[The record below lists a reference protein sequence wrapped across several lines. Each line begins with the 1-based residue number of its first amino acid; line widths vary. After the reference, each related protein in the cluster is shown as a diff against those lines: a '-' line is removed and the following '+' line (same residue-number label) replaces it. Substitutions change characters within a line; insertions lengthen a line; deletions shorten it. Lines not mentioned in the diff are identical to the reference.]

1 MDNAADPTAG
11 FTDMQWYMYRQR
23 NVAFF
28 GAFTSRHFSAADL
41 LAAARG
47 LVERAPQLTLGFP
60 HGIPDDVL
68 VRAIYKESVPTL
80 DGLPDRWLDDGATV
94 FADPALPLFRLRYA
108 DAASAEDGHAG
119 FLLVQVAHA
128 LVEGAD
134 SALLSRSQSA
144 AHPASRSAHRTPPLV
159 KAAATGLGAGL
170 AALHLIAGNL
180 VELRPGPYRAATR
193 VYPRAIFSRL
203 ARQHGVRQ
211 RALFFALVLATLFES
226 GTSSGK
232 RRISATYSSID
243 DGGGADRDSYMRMR
257 MRFAVFDNAADFPS
271 LVRAVDARLAEAEA
285 KESGFN
291 AELNAGG
298 LRVHRR
304 LSRLLPF
311 AYTPRIFRMM
321 PFDVVLGLIPPHR
334 LTGDLTAG
342 LAEPVFAGAALAGAN
357 ACVIVPSRRSVTFNF
372 YLQDALMQYVPR
384 LDTLLAPLLISRSE
398 TVG

>member
-1 MDNAADPTAG
+1 MPTDADLTAG

-28 GAFTSRHFSAADL
+28 GAFTTRPFADADL

-47 LVERAPQLTLGFP
+47 LVERAPQLALGFP
-60 HGIPDDVL
+60 GGIADSIL
-68 VRAIYKESVPTL
+68 TRTTYKESVPTL
-80 DGLPDRWLDDGATV
+80 DGLPDRWLDDGAAI
-94 FADPALPLFRLRYA
+94 FADPTLPLFRLRYA
-108 DAASAEDGHAG
+108 DAASPAEGRAG

-144 AHPASRSAHRTPPLV
+144 AHPTSRSAHRTPPLV

-180 VELRPGPYRAATR
+180 IELRPGPYRAATR
-193 VYPRAIFSRL
+193 VYPREIFSRL
-203 ARQHGVRQ
+203 ARRHGVRQ
-211 RALFFALVLATLFES
+211 RALLFALVLATLFDP
-226 GTSSGK
+226 GK
-232 RRISATYSSID
+232 RRISSTYSSID
-243 DGGGADRDSYMRMR
+243 DGGGADRDPYMRMR
-257 MRFAVFDNAADFPS
+257 MRFAVFDNDADFPS

-298 LRVHRR
+298 LHVHRR
-304 LSRLLPF
+304 LSRLLPV
-311 AYTPRIFRMM
+311 AYTPRVFRMM

-334 LTGDLTAG
+334 LTGELTAG
-342 LAEPVFAGAALAGAN
+342 LTEPVYAGAALAGAN
-357 ACVIVPSRRSVTFNF
+357 ACVIVPSRRLVTFNF
-372 YLQDALMQYVPR
+372 YLQETLLRHVAR
-384 LDTLLAPLLISRSE
+384 LDALLAPELISRSE
-398 TVG
+398 TLG

>member
-1 MDNAADPTAG
+1 MPTDADLTAG

-28 GAFTSRHFSAADL
+28 GALTTRPFADADL

-47 LVERAPQLTLGFP
+47 LVERAPQLALGFP
-60 HGIPDDVL
+60 GGIADSIL
-68 VRAIYKESVPTL
+68 TRTIYKESVPTL
-80 DGLPDRWLDDGATV
+80 DGLPDRWLDDGAAI
-94 FADPALPLFRLRYA
+94 FADPTLPLFRLRYA
-108 DAASAEDGHAG
+108 ESASPAEGRAG

-144 AHPASRSAHRTPPLV
+144 AHPTSRSAHRTPPLV

-180 VELRPGPYRAATR
+180 IELRPGPYRAATR
-193 VYPRAIFSRL
+193 VYPREIFSRL
-203 ARQHGVRQ
+203 ARRHGVRQ
-211 RALFFALVLATLFES
+211 RALLFALVLATLFDP
-226 GTSSGK
+226 GK
-232 RRISATYSSID
+232 RRISSTYSSID
-243 DGGGADRDSYMRMR
+243 DGGGADRDPYMRMR
-257 MRFAVFDNAADFPS
+257 MRFAVFDNDADFPS
-271 LVRAVDARLAEAEA
+271 LVRAVDARLAETEA

-304 LSRLLPF
+304 LSRLLPV
-311 AYTPRIFRMM
+311 AYTPRVFRMM

-342 LAEPVFAGAALAGAN
+342 LTEPVYAGAALAGAN
-357 ACVIVPSRRSVTFNF
+357 ACVIVPSRWLVTFNF
-372 YLQDALMQYVPR
+372 YLQETLLGHVAR
-384 LDTLLAPLLISRSE
+384 LDALLAPELISRSE
-398 TVG
+398 TLG

>member
-1 MDNAADPTAG
+1 MPTDADLTAG

-28 GAFTSRHFSAADL
+28 GAFTTRPFADADL

-47 LVERAPQLTLGFP
+47 LVERAPQLALGFP
-60 HGIPDDVL
+60 GGIADSIL
-68 VRAIYKESVPTL
+68 TRTIYKESVPTR
-80 DGLPDRWLDDGATV
+80 DGLPDRWLDDGAAI
-94 FADPALPLFRLRYA
+94 FADPTLPLFRLRYA
-108 DAASAEDGHAG
+108 ESASPAESRAG

-144 AHPASRSAHRTPPLV
+144 AHPTSRSAHRTPPLV

-180 VELRPGPYRAATR
+180 IELRPGPYRAATR
-193 VYPRAIFSRL
+193 VYPREIFSRL
-203 ARQHGVRQ
+203 ARRHGVRQ
-211 RALFFALVLATLFES
+211 RALLFALVLATLFDP
-226 GTSSGK
+226 GK
-232 RRISATYSSID
+232 RRISSTYSSID
-243 DGGGADRDSYMRMR
+243 DGGGADRDPYMRMR
-257 MRFAVFDNAADFPS
+257 MRFAVFDNDADFPS

-304 LSRLLPF
+304 LSRLLPV
-311 AYTPRIFRMM
+311 AYTPRVFRMM

-334 LTGDLTAG
+334 LTGELTAG
-342 LAEPVFAGAALAGAN
+342 LTEPVYAGAALAGAN
-357 ACVIVPSRRSVTFNF
+357 ACVIVPSRRLVTFNF
-372 YLQDALMQYVPR
+372 YLQETLLRHVAR
-384 LDTLLAPLLISRSE
+384 LDALLAPELISRSE
-398 TVG
+398 TLG

>member
-1 MDNAADPTAG
+1 MPTDADLTAG

-28 GAFTSRHFSAADL
+28 GAFTTRPFADADL

-47 LVERAPQLTLGFP
+47 LVERAPQLALGFP
-60 HGIPDDVL
+60 GGIADSIL
-68 VRAIYKESVPTL
+68 TRTIYKESVPTL
-80 DGLPDRWLDDGATV
+80 DGLPDRWLDDGAAI
-94 FADPALPLFRLRYA
+94 FADPTLPLFRLRYA
-108 DAASAEDGHAG
+108 DAASPAEGRAG

-144 AHPASRSAHRTPPLV
+144 AHPTSRSAHRTPPLV

-180 VELRPGPYRAATR
+180 IELRPGPYRAATR
-193 VYPRAIFSRL
+193 VYPREIFSRL
-203 ARQHGVRQ
+203 ARRHGVRQ
-211 RALFFALVLATLFES
+211 RALLFALVLATLFDP
-226 GTSSGK
+226 GK
-232 RRISATYSSID
+232 RHISSTYSSID
-243 DGGGADRDSYMRMR
+243 DGGGADRDPYMRMR
-257 MRFAVFDNAADFPS
+257 MRFAVFDNDADFPS
-271 LVRAVDARLAEAEA
+271 LVRAVDARLAETEA

-304 LSRLLPF
+304 LSRLLPV
-311 AYTPRIFRMM
+311 AYTPRVFRMM

-342 LAEPVFAGAALAGAN
+342 LTEPVYAGAALAGAN
-357 ACVIVPSRRSVTFNF
+357 ACVIVPSRRLVTFNF
-372 YLQDALMQYVPR
+372 YLQETLLGHVAR
-384 LDTLLAPLLISRSE
+384 LDALLAPELISRSE
-398 TVG
+398 TFG

>member
-1 MDNAADPTAG
+1 MPTDADLTAG

-28 GAFTSRHFSAADL
+28 GAFTTRPFADADL

-47 LVERAPQLTLGFP
+47 LVERAPQLALGFP
-60 HGIPDDVL
+60 GGIADSIL
-68 VRAIYKESVPTL
+68 TRTIYKESVPTL
-80 DGLPDRWLDDGATV
+80 DGLPDRWLDDGAAIFT
-94 FADPALPLFRLRYA
+94 DPMLPLFRLRYA
-108 DAASAEDGHAG
+108 EAASPAEGRAG

-144 AHPASRSAHRTPPLV
+144 AHPTSRSAHRTPPLV

-180 VELRPGPYRAATR
+180 IELRPGSYRAATR
-193 VYPRAIFSRL
+193 VYPREIFSRL
-203 ARQHGVRQ
+203 ARRHGVRQ
-211 RALFFALVLATLFES
+211 RALLFALVLATLFDP
-226 GTSSGK
+226 GK
-232 RRISATYSSID
+232 RHISSTYSSID
-243 DGGGADRDSYMRMR
+243 DGGGADRDPYMRMR
-257 MRFAVFDNAADFPS
+257 MRFAVFDNDADFPS

-304 LSRLLPF
+304 LSRLLPV
-311 AYTPRIFRMM
+311 AYTPRVFRMM

-342 LAEPVFAGAALAGAN
+342 LTEPVYAGAALAGAN
-357 ACVIVPSRRSVTFNF
+357 ACVIVPSRRLVTFNF
-372 YLQDALMQYVPR
+372 YLQETLLRHVAR
-384 LDTLLAPLLISRSE
+384 LDALLAPELISRSE
-398 TVG
+398 TLG

>member
-1 MDNAADPTAG
+1 MPTDADLTAG

-28 GAFTSRHFSAADL
+28 GAFTTRPFADADL

-47 LVERAPQLTLGFP
+47 LVERAPQLALGFP
-60 HGIPDDVL
+60 GGIADSIL
-68 VRAIYKESVPTL
+68 TRTIYKESVPTL
-80 DGLPDRWLDDGATV
+80 DGLPDRWLDDGAAI
-94 FADPALPLFRLRYA
+94 FADPTLPLFRLRYA
-108 DAASAEDGHAG
+108 DAASPTEGRAG

-144 AHPASRSAHRTPPLV
+144 AHPTSRSAHRTPPLV

-180 VELRPGPYRAATR
+180 IELRPGPYRAATR
-193 VYPRAIFSRL
+193 VYPREIFSRL
-203 ARQHGVRQ
+203 ARRHGVRQ
-211 RALFFALVLATLFES
+211 RALLFALVLATLFDP
-226 GTSSGK
+226 GQ
-232 RRISATYSSID
+232 RRISSTYSSID
-243 DGGGADRDSYMRMR
+243 DGGGADRDPYMRMR
-257 MRFAVFDNAADFPS
+257 MRFAVFDNDADFPS

-304 LSRLLPF
+304 LSRLLPV
-311 AYTPRIFRMM
+311 AYTPRVFRMM

-334 LTGDLTAG
+334 LTGELTAG
-342 LAEPVFAGAALAGAN
+342 LTEPVYAGAALAGAN
-357 ACVIVPSRRSVTFNF
+357 ACVIVPSRRLVTFNF
-372 YLQDALMQYVPR
+372 YLQETLLRHVAR
-384 LDTLLAPLLISRSE
+384 LDALLAPELISRSE
-398 TVG
+398 TLG

>member
-1 MDNAADPTAG
+1 MPTDADLTAG

-28 GAFTSRHFSAADL
+28 GAFTTRPFADADL

-47 LVERAPQLTLGFP
+47 LVERAPQLALGFP
-60 HGIPDDVL
+60 GGIADSIL
-68 VRAIYKESVPTL
+68 TRTIYKESVPTL
-80 DGLPDRWLDDGATV
+80 DGLPDRWLDDGAAI
-94 FADPALPLFRLRYA
+94 FADPTLPLFRLRYA
-108 DAASAEDGHAG
+108 DAASPVEGRAG

-144 AHPASRSAHRTPPLV
+144 AHPTSRSAHRTPPLV

-180 VELRPGPYRAATR
+180 IELRPGPYRAATR
-193 VYPRAIFSRL
+193 VYPREIFSRL
-203 ARQHGVRQ
+203 ARRHGVRQ
-211 RALFFALVLATLFES
+211 RALLFALVLATLFDP
-226 GTSSGK
+226 GK
-232 RRISATYSSID
+232 RRISSTYSSID
-243 DGGGADRDSYMRMR
+243 DGGGADRDPYMRMR
-257 MRFAVFDNAADFPS
+257 MRFAVFDNDADFPS

-304 LSRLLPF
+304 LSRLLPV
-311 AYTPRIFRMM
+311 AYTPRVFRMM

-342 LAEPVFAGAALAGAN
+342 LTEPVYAGAALAGAN
-357 ACVIVPSRRSVTFNF
+357 ACVIVPSRRLVTFNF
-372 YLQDALMQYVPR
+372 YLQETLLRHVAR
-384 LDTLLAPLLISRSE
+384 LDALLAPELISRSE
-398 TVG
+398 TLG

>member
-1 MDNAADPTAG
+1 MPTDADLTAG

-28 GAFTSRHFSAADL
+28 GAFTTRPFADADL

-47 LVERAPQLTLGFP
+47 LVERAQQLALGFP
-60 HGIPDDVL
+60 GGIADSIL
-68 VRAIYKESVPTL
+68 TRTIYKESVPTL
-80 DGLPDRWLDDGATV
+80 DGLPDRWLDDGAAI
-94 FADPALPLFRLRYA
+94 FADPTLPLFRLRYA
-108 DAASAEDGHAG
+108 DAASPAEGRAG

-144 AHPASRSAHRTPPLV
+144 AHPTSRSAQRTPPLV

-180 VELRPGPYRAATR
+180 IELRPGPYRAATR
-193 VYPRAIFSRL
+193 VYPRETFSRL
-203 ARQHGVRQ
+203 ARRHGVRQ
-211 RALFFALVLATLFES
+211 RALLFALVLATLFDP
-226 GTSSGK
+226 GK
-232 RRISATYSSID
+232 RRISSTYSSID
-243 DGGGADRDSYMRMR
+243 DGGGADRDPYMRMR
-257 MRFAVFDNAADFPS
+257 MRFAVFDNDADFPS

-304 LSRLLPF
+304 LSRLLPV
-311 AYTPRIFRMM
+311 AYTPRVFRMM

-342 LAEPVFAGAALAGAN
+342 LTEPVYAGAALAGAN
-357 ACVIVPSRRSVTFNF
+357 ACVIVPSRRLVTFNF
-372 YLQDALMQYVPR
+372 YLQETLLRHVAR
-384 LDTLLAPLLISRSE
+384 LDALLAPELISRSE
-398 TVG
+398 TLG